1 MLRLMQLRIKRKN
14 NLLRL
19 KIPNKLGEKKKENFQ
34 RKNLINLRKRKK
46 SKTQKKPKSKEEKK
60 LKMLK
65 LKKDKLLQMRINKT
79 EKKFEHTIVNNIFL
93 SSIIILKIHFPNT
106 YSKYLK

>member
-1 MLRLMQLRIKRKN
+1 MRASSIKNKCLEETQEARLMLRQMQLRIKRKN

-65 LKKDKLLQMRINKT
+65 LKKKKNQKMLKLK
-79 EKKFEHTIVNNIFL
+79 
-93 SSIIILKIHFPNT
+93 
-106 YSKYLK
+106 